1 MTMQQYK
8 QTSLIYSALFIGQ
21 LLFAVLVVWMIT
33 TGKAAN
39 ATEGYRSYTFEQ
51 LPLIIALTGL
61 TGAFLMNRLRTTQ
74 GAGLE
79 NIGRVLQH
87 YHTTVILRSAILE
100 GCNLIVLTLALLH
113 GNLLYLIY
121 FGLGMAGF
129 LYFRPSPEGLAKEYG
144 LTRQQEEELKRMA
157 GEK

>member
-21 LLFAVLVVWMIT
+21 LLFAVVVVWMIT
-33 TGKAAN
+33 GKGAN
-39 ATEGYRSYTFEQ
+39 TTEGYRSYTFEQ

-144 LTRQQEEELKRMA
+144 LTRQQEAELKRMV

>member
-1 MTMQQYK
+1 MTHQYK
-8 QTSLIYSALFIGQ
+8 QTSLVYTALFIGQ
-21 LLFAVLVVWMIT
+21 LLFAVLVIWMIT
-33 TGKAAN
+33 SKGAN
-39 ATEGYRSYTFEQ
+39 ATDGYRSYTLEQ

-61 TGAFLMNRLRTTQ
+61 TGAFLMNRLRTSQ
-74 GAGLE
+74 GAGLQH
-79 NIGRVLQH
+79 IGQILQH

-129 LYFRPSPEGLAKEYG
+129 LYFRPSPEGLANEYG
-144 LTRQQEEELKRMA
+144 LTRQQEEELKRIV

>member
-1 MTMQQYK
+1 MQQYK
-8 QTSLIYSALFIGQ
+8 QTSLIYTALFIGQ
-21 LLFAVLVVWMIT
+21 LLFAVVVVWMIT
-33 TGKAAN
+33 GKTAN
-39 ATEGYRSYTFEQ
+39 TTEGYRSYAFEQ

-61 TGAFLMNRLRTTQ
+61 TGALLMNRLRTTQ

-157 GEK
+157 GAK